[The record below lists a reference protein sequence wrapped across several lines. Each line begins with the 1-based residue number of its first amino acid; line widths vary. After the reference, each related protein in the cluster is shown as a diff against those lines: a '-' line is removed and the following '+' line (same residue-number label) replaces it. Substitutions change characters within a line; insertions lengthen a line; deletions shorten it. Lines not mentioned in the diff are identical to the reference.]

1 MHNARLA
8 QSPERVRS
16 QDGTRRPRGRGCIC
30 QSEFLQRVL
39 RARSMYAG
47 LNAKPHTG
55 LTRGPAHQTGK
66 VPALSCR
73 TPQRLPATS
82 FARYLPVLNTV
93 FHRYRA
99 IFMRRIWGSRFSIR
113 VDVHDRILTIAD
125 NLGVEL
131 AGEVL
136 NRCRGPVQW
145 QAPWFV
151 SEPVS
156 QSFA

>member
-1 MHNARLA
+1 MSHTSTVTSDKFCSLSSGPQYRISPISSDFYAQNLA
-8 QSPERVRS
+8 
-16 QDGTRRPRGRGCIC
+16 
-30 QSEFLQRVL
+30 
-39 RARSMYAG
+39 
-47 LNAKPHTG
+47 
-55 LTRGPAHQTGK
+55 
-66 VPALSCR
+66 
-73 TPQRLPATS
+73 
-82 FARYLPVLNTV
+82 
-93 FHRYRA
+93 
-99 IFMRRIWGSRFSIR
+99 GSRFSIR
-113 VDVHDRILTIAD
+113 VDVHDRILTFAD